1 MASKHHATSLVNDA
15 IIRISGYIVKELEK
29 GSISVFVGRSL
40 LLEKLVETNM
50 DFLSTARL

>member
-1 MASKHHATSLVNDA
+1 MAIEHHVTRLAEYA

-40 LLEKLVETNM
+40 LL
-50 DFLSTARL
+50 